1 MNSIDESYAFQE
13 TVYALTT
20 ADENLKGVLMELR
33 QIQIFKMLAEE
44 LNFTRTGRR
53 IHCVQSNVS
62 VQIRSLEREFGVQLF
77 ERLGQ
82 KVRLTAQGQ
91 TFLPYAERILR
102 LVQEAAAVT
111 RGGENPA
118 GTLIIG
124 MPESVLTYRLP
135 PVLQVFRGNWPDV
148 ELVFRG
154 MSSVELIPCLER
166 GDLDLGLVI
175 DDAIRIPG
183 IHSEVLCNEP
193 LVLTVQPGHPLLRAP
208 IIQPEDLGS
217 YTFLLTDQG
226 CAYRSKLETALA
238 RVHVR
243 PRTVME
249 FTSVEAIKQCA
260 ALGMGVACLP
270 KIVVERELATSKL
283 VVLPAAGFELAMNTL
298 AVWHQDKWISPA
310 MNAFLSLIRSHLG
323 STSIFN
329 AATRKPATRGGR
341 NPAASVGGKNCEAQ
355 KVSGRTHRGAAGV

>member
-1 MNSIDESYAFQE
+1 
-13 TVYALTT
+13 
-20 ADENLKGVLMELR
+20 MELR
-33 QIQIFKMLAEE
+33 QIEIFKMLAEE
-44 LNFTRTGRR
+44 LNFTRAGRR

-62 VQIRSLEREFGVQLF
+62 VQIRSLEKEFGVQLF

-82 KVRLTAQGQ
+82 RVRLTAQGQ

-102 LVQEAAAVT
+102 LIQEAAAVT

-118 GTLIIG
+118 GTLVIG

-135 PVLQVFRGNWPDV
+135 PVLQVFRSNWPHV

-154 MSSVELIPCLER
+154 ISSLELIPCLER

-183 IHSEVLCNEP
+183 IHAEVLCNEP

-208 IIQPEDLGS
+208 IVQPEDLGS

-260 ALGMGVACLP
+260 ALGMGIACLP
-270 KIVVERELATSKL
+270 KIVVERELASSKL
-283 VVLPAAGFELAMNTL
+283 VVLPAASFELAMNTL
-298 AVWHQDKWISPA
+298 AVWHRDKWISPA
-310 MNAFLSLIRSHLG
+310 MKAFLSLIRLHLG

-329 AATRKPATRGGR
+329 VPTKSPATIIDGRKPAAS
-341 NPAASVGGKNCEAQ
+341 AAGKNREARMT
-355 KVSGRTHRGAAGV
+355 SGRHRGVAP

>member
-1 MNSIDESYAFQE
+1 
-13 TVYALTT
+13 
-20 ADENLKGVLMELR
+20 MELR
-33 QIQIFKMLAEE
+33 QIEIFKMLAEE
-44 LNFTRTGRR
+44 LNFTRAGRR

-62 VQIRSLEREFGVQLF
+62 VQIRSLEKEFGVQLF

-82 KVRLTAQGQ
+82 RVRLTAQGQ

-102 LVQEAAAVT
+102 LIQEAAAVT

-118 GTLIIG
+118 GTLVIG

-135 PVLQVFRGNWPDV
+135 PVLQVFRSNWPHV

-154 MSSVELIPCLER
+154 ISSLELIPCLER

-183 IHSEVLCNEP
+183 IHAEVLCNEP

-208 IIQPEDLGS
+208 IVQPEDLGS

-260 ALGMGVACLP
+260 ALGMGIACLP
-270 KIVVERELATSKL
+270 KIVVERELASSKL
-283 VVLPAAGFELAMNTL
+283 VVLPAASFELTMNTL
-298 AVWHQDKWISPA
+298 AVWHRDKWISPA
-310 MNAFLSLIRSHLG
+310 MKAFLSLIRLHLG
-323 STSIFN
+323 SASISN
-329 AATRKPATRGGR
+329 VPTKSPATIIDGRKPAAS
-341 NPAASVGGKNCEAQ
+341 AAGKNREARMT
-355 KVSGRTHRGAAGV
+355 SGRHRGVAP

>member
-1 MNSIDESYAFQE
+1 
-13 TVYALTT
+13 
-20 ADENLKGVLMELR
+20 MELR
-33 QIQIFKMLAEE
+33 QIEIFKMLAEE

-82 KVRLTAQGQ
+82 RVRLTAQGQ

-102 LVQEAAAVT
+102 LVQEATAVT

-135 PVLQVFRGNWPDV
+135 PVLQIFRGNWPHV

-154 MSSVELIPCLER
+154 ISSIELIPCLER

-175 DDAIRIPG
+175 DDAIRSPG
-183 IHSEVLCNEP
+183 IHAEVLCNEA
-193 LVLTVQPGHPLLRAP
+193 LALTVQPGHPLLRAP
-208 IIQPEDLGS
+208 IVRPEDLGS

-238 RVHVR
+238 HVHVR

-260 ALGMGVACLP
+260 ALGMGIACLP
-270 KIVVERELATSKL
+270 RIVVERDLASGKL
-283 VVLPAAGFELAMNTL
+283 VVLPTADFELVMHTL
-298 AVWHQDKWISPA
+298 VVWHRDKWLSPA
-310 MNAFLSLIRSHLG
+310 MKAFLSLIRSHLG
-323 STSIFN
+323 STSISN
-329 AATRKPATRGGR
+329 ASATSPATTVAKLTRG
-341 NPAASVGGKNCEAQ
+341 AAGKNCEAGRI
-355 KVSGRTHRGAAGV
+355 SGRAHRRAVS